1 MPLDGHSYLVAQGWS
16 GKGNGLRKG
25 AIAKPITVN
34 QKKTLAGL
42 GKDRDEAF
50 PFWDHLFS
58 AASQAIKVKIDDS
71 DASDSV
77 CLVKLCYAWKNNQ
90 YFTGRASI

>member
-25 AIAKPITVN
+25 AISKPITVS

-50 PFWDHLFS
+50 PFWDQYVYTIQKLDNFLTLNLAFSLLHL
-58 AASQAIKVKIDDS
+58 
-71 DASDSV
+71 
-77 CLVKLCYAWKNNQ
+77 KL
-90 YFTGRASI
+90 